1 LVKALHIVQDKG
13 MNDENFRKELVNK
26 TLKKLFIDDDLF
38 DPLEELGVIYYSLED
53 EEISVLLGE
62 YLNKQFKNKYETR
75 GISKNSQ

>member
-1 LVKALHIVQDKG
+1 

>member
-1 LVKALHIVQDKG
+1 MVKALHIVQDKG